1 MCRANENLNVKL
13 RLREIN
19 RRFAELSAVSSRLA
33 GMAAQLDSLRHVDE
47 SICLFTNRSTSSRRR
62 SDDFL
67 STKRSPMDATFVQ
80 PDGADRVPKRGVTG
94 DGTPRSPARA
104 GLVSWR

>member
-33 GMAAQLDSLRHVDE
+33 VMAAQLDRLRHVDE
-47 SICLFTNRSTSSRRR
+47 GICLFTDPSTSSRRR

-67 STKRSPMDATFVQ
+67 STRW
-80 PDGADRVPKRGVTG
+80 
-94 DGTPRSPARA
+94 PAP
-104 GLVSWR
+104 GLNDTRLR